1 MPPLSPHWQRKR
13 DALLREIAD
22 RDDDMPRIVAG
33 DLNATP
39 WSSAFMVAA
48 RHGLQRAGGLA
59 PTWPHRHV
67 GIPIDHVLA
76 DAGWRRGEA
85 QRGPDIGSDH
95 LPVRVA
101 LHRVG
106 PQR

>member
-1 MPPLSPHWQRKR
+1 MPLDSMPL
-13 DALLREIAD
+13 
-22 RDDDMPRIVAG
+22 IVAG

-39 WSSAFMVAA
+39 WSSAFAVAA
-48 RHGLQRAGGLA
+48 RHGLDRASGLA
-59 PTWPHRHV
+59 PTWPRRHV

-76 DAGWRRGEA
+76 DTHWRRGEA

-101 LHRVG
+101 LHPVG
-106 PQR
+106 PER